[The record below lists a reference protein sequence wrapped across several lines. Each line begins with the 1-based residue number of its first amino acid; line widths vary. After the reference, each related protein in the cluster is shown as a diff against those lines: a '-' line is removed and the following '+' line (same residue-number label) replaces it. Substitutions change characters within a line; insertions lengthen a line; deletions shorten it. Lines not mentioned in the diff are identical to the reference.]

1 MARVPYRV
9 FTLLILAVC
18 CLAIPAAAENEL
30 GNTVTAYVSPGATKH
45 DVVIELWMENVNPV
59 IGITVPLKFATG
71 GDSLALDSLFLTGGR
86 AAAFTTFKPLYKP
99 SNKTLL
105 VNMIWRLDTT
115 SVVDPIP
122 PGSGP
127 LMWIYMS
134 TPGDFPFDKFQMA
147 SVQIPPE
154 NVLLYV
160 TESLNPVNPDFEY
173 KAGAPPKKVPAEI
186 TPEGKKTQ

>member
-1 MARVPYRV
+1 MARVSYKACA
-9 FTLLILAVC
+9 LLILAVC
-18 CLAIPAAAENEL
+18 CLSVPVAAENEL
-30 GNTVTAYVSPGATKH
+30 DNTITAYVSPGATKH
-45 DVVIELWMENVNPV
+45 DAVIELWMENVNPV

-86 AAAFTTFKPLYKP
+86 AEEFTTFKPVYKS

-105 VNMIWRLDTT
+105 VNMLWRLDTT
-115 SVVDPIP
+115 STVAPIP

-127 LMWIYMS
+127 LMWVYMS
-134 TPGDFPFDKFQMA
+134 TPEDFPFDKFQMA

-160 TESLNPVNPDFEY
+160 TESLNPVNPSFAM
-173 KAGAPPKKVPAEI
+173 KSGAPPKKAPKGIV
-186 TPEGKKTQ
+186 PEGKKTE